1 MPRVIDCPT
10 DEKLELAELVEMLE
24 TGDFDSQDED
34 NFASW
39 GIQLKKLAN
48 DRNFLADLMI
58 AELKQ
63 RCDGQVRD
71 NQYSAQVV
79 MLHGRSQKF
88 IIRAN
93 FWPALKDSVVRHS
106 GTDPFFYGVPHDH
119 NFSFLTVGYLGPGYW
134 SDYYEY
140 DYGEVVGYP
149 GEDVNLRFIEKSRLE
164 QGKVMLYRAH
174 KDIHLQLPADAMSV
188 SLNIVET
195 SHSSAFRD
203 QYRFD
208 LENRK
213 IDGIMTRMSL
223 EPMLA
228 LAAHFGGG
236 EGMDLLANFAD
247 SPSQRP
253 HPLVRAAR
261 PRRRR
266 ADARRADRRLRGG
279 RARRQPAGQRDGEAR
294 GREARGRPRLD
305 RRRAAR
311 SRRLIRRSRV
321 RGAVCCETAWADSA
335 RTAMALCCDRRLA
348 GNADPA
354 RAQRVP
360 AIDRENAGVCGPA
373 CGRH

>member
-1 MPRVIDCPT
+1 MPRLIDCPT
-10 DEKLELAELVEMLE
+10 EEKIELAELVEMLE
-24 TGDFDSQDED
+24 MGDFDSQDED

-39 GIQLKKLAN
+39 GVQLKKLAN
-48 DRNFLADLMI
+48 DRDFLADMMI

-88 IIRAN
+88 IMRAN

-149 GEDVNLRFIEKSRLE
+149 GEPVKLEFVEKARLD

-203 QYRFD
+203 QYRFN
-208 LENRK
+208 LESK
-213 IDGIMTRMSL
+213 TIDGIMTRMSL

-228 LAAHFGGG
+228 LAAYFGGG
-236 EGMDLLANFAD
+236 DGTDLLDSFAR
-247 SPSQRP
+247 SHPSDRIRWCA
-253 HPLVRAAR
+253 LRARAAAAPTLDQR
-261 PRRRR
+261 IAIYEEGARTDSLLVS
-266 ADARRADRRLRGG
+266 AMARREAEKIEAG
-279 RARRQPAGQRDGEAR
+279 RAWIDGAPL
-294 GREARGRPRLD
+294 REA
-305 RRRAAR
+305 AA
-311 SRRLIRRSRV
+311 
-321 RGAVCCETAWADSA
+321 
-335 RTAMALCCDRRLA
+335 
-348 GNADPA
+348 
-354 RAQRVP
+354 
-360 AIDRENAGVCGPA
+360 
-373 CGRH
+373 

>member
-1 MPRVIDCPT
+1 VPRVIDCPT
-10 DEKLELAELVEMLE
+10 EERLELDELVEMLE

-48 DRNFLADLMI
+48 DRNFLADMMI

-79 MLHGRSQKF
+79 MLHGRSSKF
-88 IIRAN
+88 IMRAN

-149 GEDVNLRFIEKSRLE
+149 GEDVNLRFVEKSRLDE
-164 QGKVMLYRAH
+164 GKVMLYRAH

-208 LENRK
+208 LATAK
-213 IDGIMTRMSL
+213 IEGIMTRMSL

-236 EGMDLLANFAD
+236 EGMDLLASFAD
-247 SPSQRP
+247 SHPSDRIRWCA
-253 HPLVRAAR
+253 LRARAAAAPTLDGR
-261 PRRRR
+261 IAVFEAGAR
-266 ADARRADRRLRGG
+266 ADSLLVAAMAKREVARLEAG
-279 RARRQPAGQRDGEAR
+279 RAWIAGAPLAEAR
-294 GREARGRPRLD
+294 QS
-305 RRRAAR
+305 AA
-311 SRRLIRRSRV
+311 
-321 RGAVCCETAWADSA
+321 
-335 RTAMALCCDRRLA
+335 
-348 GNADPA
+348 
-354 RAQRVP
+354 
-360 AIDRENAGVCGPA
+360 
-373 CGRH
+373 